1 MPEHQQIRNSGSTS
15 LPSLVL
21 LTGFM
26 GCGKT
31 TVGLA
36 LAELLRW
43 EFVDLDEYIERQEQ
57 LSIRELFA
65 QRGEEEFRN
74 IEHLALRTLV
84 AASSRP
90 TVIALGGGTF
100 VQPQNESR
108 LRDAR
113 VRSVFLELPVE
124 ELLRRCDSCTDG
136 KQFNPRPL
144 AADSA
149 EFRKLHDQRLP
160 FYRRADVTID
170 ANGKTRAAIAQE
182 IGVRLQLAS
191 AP

>member
-1 MPEHQQIRNSGSTS
+1 
-15 LPSLVL
+15 
-21 LTGFM
+21 M

-74 IEHLALRTLV
+74 MEHLALRALV

-100 VQPQNESR
+100 VQPQNESI

-124 ELLRRCDSCTDG
+124 ELLRRCDSSTDG
-136 KQFNPRPL
+136 EQFNPRPL
-144 AADSA
+144 AADPA
-149 EFRKLHDQRLP
+149 EFRRLHDQRLP

-170 ANGKTRAAIAQE
+170 ANSKTGAAIAQE
-182 IGVRLQLAS
+182 IGARLQLAS

>member
-43 EFVDLDEYIERQEQ
+43 EFVDLDEYI
-57 LSIRELFA
+57 
-65 QRGEEEFRN
+65 
-74 IEHLALRTLV
+74 
-84 AASSRP
+84 
-90 TVIALGGGTF
+90 
-100 VQPQNESR
+100 
-108 LRDAR
+108 
-113 VRSVFLELPVE
+113 VE